1 MGFFCAFKCLF
12 CWDKSVVYDM
22 SVKTMKQCQK
32 NMNKR
37 SIIIQGGPGTV
48 KSVHTINLLKEYIS
62 KGYNV
67 NYVTKSKA
75 PREAYIKLFSKT
87 DLKKEINIKQLFR
100 LPFGLC
106 HSL

>member
-1 MGFFCAFKCLF
+1 M
-12 CWDKSVVYDM
+12 
-22 SVKTMKQCQK
+22 
-32 NMNKR
+32 
-37 SIIIQGGPGTV
+37 
-48 KSVHTINLLKEYIS
+48 LKEYIS

-100 LPFGLC
+100 LPIGLC
-106 HSL
+106 HSSSNYYDCLFVDERYYKIKFDIN